1 MDPDSSFNNSG
12 VSSTPNR
19 PTYINGAG
27 YQNNNQV
34 SQCPNDAQRDMT
46 PHVNQEGTKPMT
58 ASVATTQT
66 DWVRFNTICN
76 KELVDKVHAIA
87 DRNHGASK
95 PTNKRTALSLLNRR
109 NRWKNCSNGITCNHA
124 PLFHLCYISQ

>member
-12 VSSTPNR
+12 VSSTPSR
-19 PTYINGAG
+19 PTYNNGAG

-34 SQCPNDAQRDMT
+34 SQRPNEAHRDMT
-46 PHVNQEGTKPMT
+46 PYVNQEKTPTT

-76 KELVDKVHAIA
+76 KELVDKVRAIA
-87 DRNHGASK
+87 DRNHSSI
-95 PTNKRTALSLLNRR
+95 RDVIELMFRR
-109 NRWKNCSNGITCNHA
+109 CINAYEQKNGIITIEQKK
-124 PLFHLCYISQ
+124 PLEELF

>member
-19 PTYINGAG
+19 PTYINSAG
-27 YQNNNQV
+27 YQNNNQI

-46 PHVNQEGTKPMT
+46 PHVNQEGTKPT
-58 ASVATTQT
+58 TTSVATTQT

-76 KELVDKVHAIA
+76 KELVDKVRAIA
-87 DRNHGASK
+87 DRNHSSI
-95 PTNKRTALSLLNRR
+95 RDVVELMFRR
-109 NRWKNCSNGITCNHA
+109 CIKAYEQKNGIITIEQKK
-124 PLFHLCYISQ
+124 PLEELF

>member
-12 VSSTPNR
+12 VSSAPSR
-19 PTYINGAG
+19 PTYNNGAG

-46 PHVNQEGTKPMT
+46 PHVNQEKTKPTT

-76 KELVDKVHAIA
+76 KELVDKVRAIA
-87 DRNHGASK
+87 DRNHSSI
-95 PTNKRTALSLLNRR
+95 RDVVELMFRR
-109 NRWKNCSNGITCNHA
+109 CINAYEQKNGIITIEQKK
-124 PLFHLCYISQ
+124 PLEELF

>member
-19 PTYINGAG
+19 TTYNNGAG

-34 SQCPNDAQRDMT
+34 SQRPNEAQRDMT
-46 PHVNQEGTKPMT
+46 PNVNQEGTKPT
-58 ASVATTQT
+58 ATSVATTQT

-76 KELVDKVHAIA
+76 KELVDKVRAIA
-87 DRNHGASK
+87 DRNHSSI
-95 PTNKRTALSLLNRR
+95 RDVVELMFRR
-109 NRWKNCSNGITCNHA
+109 CINTYEQKNGIITIEQKK
-124 PLFHLCYISQ
+124 PLEELF

>member
-12 VSSTPNR
+12 VSSTPSR
-19 PTYINGAG
+19 PTYNNGAG

-34 SQCPNDAQRDMT
+34 SQRPNEAQRDMT
-46 PHVNQEGTKPMT
+46 THVNQEETKPMT

-76 KELVDKVHAIA
+76 KELVDKVRAIA
-87 DRNHGASK
+87 DRNHSSI
-95 PTNKRTALSLLNRR
+95 RDVVELMFRR
-109 NRWKNCSNGITCNHA
+109 CINTYEQKNGIITIEQKK
-124 PLFHLCYISQ
+124 PLEELF

>member
-19 PTYINGAG
+19 PTYNNGAG

-34 SQCPNDAQRDMT
+34 SQRPNNAQWDMT
-46 PHVNQEGTKPMT
+46 PHVNQEGTKPT
-58 ASVATTQT
+58 TTSVATTQT

-76 KELVDKVHAIA
+76 KELVDKVRAIA
-87 DRNHGASK
+87 DRNHSSI
-95 PTNKRTALSLLNRR
+95 RDVVELMFRR
-109 NRWKNCSNGITCNHA
+109 CINTYEQKNGIITIEQKK
-124 PLFHLCYISQ
+124 PLEELF

>member
-12 VSSTPNR
+12 VSSTPSR
-19 PTYINGAG
+19 PTYNNGAG

-34 SQCPNDAQRDMT
+34 SQRPNEAQRDMT
-46 PHVNQEGTKPMT
+46 PNVNQEKTPTT

-76 KELVDKVHAIA
+76 KELVDKVRAIA
-87 DRNHGASK
+87 DRNHSSI
-95 PTNKRTALSLLNRR
+95 RDVVELMFRR
-109 NRWKNCSNGITCNHA
+109 CINAYEQKNGIITIEQKK
-124 PLFHLCYISQ
+124 PLEELF